1 MITLREINDMFPGE
15 FRGSVY
21 SDLHKDAYGYRP
33 RAIAC
38 EFADMA
44 DFDRAWARAE
54 ADLYSEMDR
63 KISEQHEAREQF
75 EKRVAEILMIMPRA
89 SKADVIRVMM
99 QAQNISEED
108 VAHYGLEYADY
119 EFGLKYGT
127 LAKMMEV

>member
-33 RAIAC
+33 RGLAC

-44 DFDRAWARAE
+44 DFDRAWTRAQ
-54 ADLYSEMDR
+54 ADLDSIMDR
-63 KISEQHEAREQF
+63 NIREQQEAREQF
-75 EKRVAEILMIMPRA
+75 EARVAEILSIMPRA
-89 SKADVIRVMM
+89 SKIDVIRIMM

-108 VAHYGLEYADY
+108 LAHYGLEYADY
-119 EFGLKYGT
+119 TFGLKYGT
-127 LAKMMEV
+127 LAKMMGV